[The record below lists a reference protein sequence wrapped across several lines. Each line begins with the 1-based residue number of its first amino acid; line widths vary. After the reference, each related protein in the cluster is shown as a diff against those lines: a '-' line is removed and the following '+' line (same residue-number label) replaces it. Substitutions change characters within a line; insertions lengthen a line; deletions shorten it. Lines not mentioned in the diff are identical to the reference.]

1 MAVSES
7 KLTGRKRGV
16 AFLLKNG
23 KRGFAV
29 EYAPAPYAEGYVRFV
44 DCAVWPENQPD
55 KLEELSVFEVPA
67 ALVERVEVDGKVVLG
82 GGEEAG
88 AGEEKARPRRRRAE

>member
-1 MAVSES
+1 MSES

-29 EYAPAPYAEGYVRFV
+29 EYAPAPYLEGYARFV
-44 DCAVWPENQPD
+44 DCSVWPEDQPD
-55 KLEELSVFEVPA
+55 RLEELSILEVPA
-67 ALVERVEVDGKVVLG
+67 ALIERVEVDGKVVLG

-88 AGEEKARPRRRRAE
+88 TEEEKARTRRKRAE

>member
-1 MAVSES
+1 MSES
-7 KLTGRKRGV
+7 KLTGRKRTV

-29 EYAPAPYAEGYVRFV
+29 EYYPAPYHEGYTRFV
-44 DCAVWPENQPD
+44 DCAVWPENEPD

-67 ALVERVEVDGKVVLG
+67 TFVEKVEKVEVAGAVVGG
-82 GGEEAG
+82 GGEKEA
-88 AGEEKARPRRRRAE
+88 EKARPRRRRAE